1 MIGSDQ
7 PGDGG
12 YDAFNGVIFPLYR
25 AYFYVVGG
33 AFAVSAVFT
42 LDQET
47 FGLLKPDALSNQLAK
62 WISRKFTPETMIES
76 IWGSVLAAPS
86 PFWVAYNKLGFFIIG
101 PLLSGSF
108 SAFSD
113 KYLPRDRSSRN
124 SLANQLWR
132 LGLMLVFSLVFG
144 LFLTVVVAGWPFF
157 LWLIL
162 FVLPTQTFLMD
173 PHAALKWKV
182 WKETLIAALI
192 AFGSALAAI
201 LSS

>member
-1 MIGSDQ
+1 MIGFNQ

-12 YDAFNGVIFPLYR
+12 YDAFNSVIFPLYR
-25 AYFYVVGG
+25 AYFYVVGA
-33 AFAVSAVFT
+33 AFAVSAIFT
-42 LDQET
+42 LDAET
-47 FGLLKPDALSNQLAK
+47 FGLLKPDALSNQFAK

-113 KYLPRDRSSRN
+113 RYLPLSRFSRQ
-124 SLANQLWR
+124 SLTGQLWR

-144 LFLTVVVAGWPFF
+144 LFLTVVVGGWPFF
-157 LWLIL
+157 LWLML
-162 FVLPTQTFLMD
+162 FVLPSQTILMD
-173 PHAALKWKV
+173 PHAALKWKI
-182 WKETLIAALI
+182 WKQTLVATLV

>member
-1 MIGSDQ
+1 
-7 PGDGG
+7 
-12 YDAFNGVIFPLYR
+12 
-25 AYFYVVGG
+25 
-33 AFAVSAVFT
+33 
-42 LDQET
+42 
-47 FGLLKPDALSNQLAK
+47 
-62 WISRKFTPETMIES
+62 MIES

-113 KYLPRDRSSRN
+113 KYLPHNRSSGQR
-124 SLANQLWR
+124 LASQLSR

-144 LFLTVVVAGWPFF
+144 LFLTVVVGGWPFF

-162 FVLPTQTFLMD
+162 FVLPSQTFLMD
-173 PHAALKWKV
+173 PHAALKWKI
-182 WKETLIAALI
+182 WKETLIATLV